1 MILAL
6 LERVRD
12 RANQRPHPC
21 LDRESVIR
29 RSYLIGVAMLAYAD
43 GVLASGERALF
54 LELAKAFGIEEAGA
68 LGILALAERP
78 NEDTVMEIR
87 RHLLDSRF
95 KYYFILD
102 LQIMAH
108 QDDHLEDVEAEV
120 LSRFCEILEID
131 GEDMSFLTGLA
142 DAVVEKDPEAKK
154 RWANQFFLAKKEDNE
169 DIEPDELAHYTQ

>member
-12 RANQRPHPC
+12 RANHRHHPC

-29 RSYLIGVAMLAYAD
+29 RSYLLGIAMLAHAD
-43 GVLASGERALF
+43 GVLADGERTLF
-54 LELAKAFGIEEAGA
+54 LELARAFGVDEIVATEILEIAGTPTEE
-68 LGILALAERP
+68 
-78 NEDTVMEIR
+78 TVMEIR

-108 QDDHLEDVEAEV
+108 QDDHLEDVEAKV

-131 GEDMSFLTGLA
+131 AEDMTFLTGLA
-142 DAVVEKDPEAKK
+142 DAVVEKDPAAKQ
-154 RWANQFFLAKKEDNE
+154 RWANQFFLAKKQDNE
-169 DIEPDELAHYTQ
+169 DIEPDELAYYTQ